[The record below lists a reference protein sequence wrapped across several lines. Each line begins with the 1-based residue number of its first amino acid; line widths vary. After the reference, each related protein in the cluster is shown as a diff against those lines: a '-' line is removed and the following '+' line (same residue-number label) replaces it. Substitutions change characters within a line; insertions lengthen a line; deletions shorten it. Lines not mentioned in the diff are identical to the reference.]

1 MRISLKQLSRRR
13 RQAGVTLIEALVSMG
28 VFGISFFSLYAGM
41 SMGFSVIGNAR
52 ENLRATQIMVEKME
66 TIRLYS
72 WDQINTPGFIPE
84 TFSESY
90 FPAPP
95 ANGDGATTMAGG
107 EATEGGTVQ
116 TVMYQEDGEG
126 SSPSNHSSGVIYD
139 GQVTIGNG
147 PGGHTYSADL
157 RRVRIALTWTSGGR
171 THNRS
176 MVTYISRNG
185 LQNYIY

>member
-1 MRISLKQLSRRR
+1 MNLNFVKLARRR

-28 VFGISFFSLYAGM
+28 VFGVSVFSLYAGM
-41 SMGFSVIGNAR
+41 SMGFSIIGNAR
-52 ENLRATQIMVEKME
+52 ENLRATQVMVEKME

-72 WDQINTPGFIPE
+72 WDQINTPGFIPT
-84 TFSESY
+84 TFSETY
-90 FPAPP
+90 TPGTA
-95 ANGDGATTMAGG
+95 AGG
-107 EATEGGTVQ
+107 GGSSNTAQSSSYQEGGESGDT
-116 TVMYQEDGEG
+116 
-126 SSPSNHSSGVIYD
+126 SSPYQSSGVVYS

-147 PGGHTYSADL
+147 PGGHSYSADM
-157 RRVRIALTWTSGGR
+157 RRVVVALTWTSGGR